1 MTDPQD
7 GPFSFG
13 RFPIE
18 GAVFVQFVG
27 QVDDPG
33 HFHVR
38 VGRLFG
44 RLSVPLDAAERPAG
58 FRFPVV
64 LTGRRKQPEGLQGH
78 VVFVPDNDPVFP
90 DSFRFRAGQRD
101 GTVVLPAALR

>member
-1 MTDPQD
+1 MIRDIFTYVSGDCLAD
-7 GPFSFG
+7 CPFRSML
-13 RFPIE
+13 R
-18 GAVFVQFVG
+18 
-27 QVDDPG
+27 
-33 HFHVR
+33 
-38 VGRLFG
+38 
-44 RLSVPLDAAERPAG
+44 ERPAG